1 MLPPPRH
8 EWQAMHRTETNDPRR
23 NGLVLGAASGLAAG
37 LAGAVAM
44 TAFQAVLA
52 RARITSGVSGPPS
65 TEKAADRLALATGG
79 HGMPRLR
86 RPAAGETVHNVVG
99 ALVGGAY
106 GVAAEVDPR
115 VTRGGGA
122 AFGAV
127 AATVVDETLVPAFR
141 LGAPFWK
148 APLFS
153 HPYSYLSHVVFG
165 TVTEAARK
173 LFRRVFQQ
181 VQSGADVVLRQP
193 EPPVVTEPPARD
205 PQPPLSLAFLLGA
218 CAGPRTS
225 APLALVSWAARLG
238 WIDVKGSPL
247 AFLGSARAVSVT
259 TPMAIGELVVDK
271 LPSTPSRTQAVG
283 VAARVASGAVS
294 GAALA
299 GGRSPQAALAGAAG
313 ALVATF
319 VGHSI
324 RTQTARAF
332 GRDFPVAAVED
343 LLAFGGAAM
352 VCLAVLAPADRSG

>member
-1 MLPPPRH
+1 MPR
-8 EWQAMHRTETNDPRR
+8 TNTNDPRP
-23 NGLVLGAASGLAAG
+23 NGLMLGAASGLAAG
-37 LAGAVAM
+37 LVGAVAM

-52 RARITSGVSGPPS
+52 RGRITSGVSGPPS
-65 TEKAADRLALATGG
+65 TEKAADALALATVG
-79 HGMPRLR
+79 HGLPRSR

-141 LGAPFWK
+141 FGDPFWR
-148 APLFS
+148 APVFS

-165 TVTEAARK
+165 AVTEAARK
-173 LFRRVFQQ
+173 VFRRFFRQ
-181 VQSGADVVLRQP
+181 VEAGASVVMQQP
-193 EPPVVTEPPARD
+193 EPPVVVTAPEPD
-205 PQPPLSLAFLLGA
+205 PRRTLTLAFLLGA

-225 APLALVSWAARLG
+225 APLAIASWAARLG

-247 AFLGSARAVSVT
+247 AFLASPRAVSMT
-259 TPMAIGELVVDK
+259 TPMALGELVVDK

-299 GGRSPQAALAGAAG
+299 GGRSPRAALAGAAG
-313 ALVATF
+313 ALVATY
-319 VGHSI
+319 VGHSL
-324 RTQTARAF
+324 RTQTAKAF

-352 VCLAVLAPADRSG
+352 VCLAVLAPAEAPSG

>member
-1 MLPPPRH
+1 MPR
-8 EWQAMHRTETNDPRR
+8 TNTNDTRPGDLMR
-23 NGLVLGAASGLAAG
+23 GAASGLAAG
-37 LAGAVAM
+37 LVGAVAM
-44 TAFQAVLA
+44 TAFQALLA
-52 RARITSGVSGPPS
+52 RGRITSGVSGAPS
-65 TEKAADRLALATGG
+65 TEKAADALALATVG
-79 HGMPRLR
+79 HGFPRSR
-86 RPAAGETVHNVVG
+86 RPAAGETVHNAFG

-106 GVAAEVDPR
+106 GIAAEVDPR

-141 LGAPFWK
+141 LGDPFWR
-148 APLFS
+148 APIFS

-173 LFRRVFQQ
+173 VFRRFFRQ
-181 VQSGADVVLRQP
+181 VEAGAAVVRRQP
-193 EPPVVTEPPARD
+193 EPPVVVERPAPDARHT
-205 PQPPLSLAFLLGA
+205 LSLACLGGA

-225 APLALVSWAARLG
+225 APLAIASWAARLG

-247 AFLGSARAVSVT
+247 AFLASPRAVSMT
-259 TPMAIGELVVDK
+259 TPMALGELVVDK

-299 GGRSPQAALAGAAG
+299 GGRSARAALAGAAG
-313 ALVATF
+313 ALVATY
-319 VGHSI
+319 VGHSL

-332 GRDFPVAAVED
+332 GRDVPVAAVED

-352 VCLAVLAPADRSG
+352 VCLAALAPAEAEARSG

>member
-1 MLPPPRH
+1 MPR
-8 EWQAMHRTETNDPRR
+8 TNTNDTRPGDLMR
-23 NGLVLGAASGLAAG
+23 GAASGLAAG
-37 LAGAVAM
+37 LVGAVAM
-44 TAFQAVLA
+44 TAFQALLA
-52 RARITSGVSGPPS
+52 RGRITSGVSGAPS
-65 TEKAADRLALATGG
+65 TEKAADALALATVG
-79 HGMPRLR
+79 HGFPRSR
-86 RPAAGETVHNVVG
+86 RPAAGETVHNAFG

-106 GVAAEVDPR
+106 GIAAEVDPR
-115 VTRGGGA
+115 VRRGGGA

-141 LGAPFWK
+141 LGDPFWR
-148 APLFS
+148 APIFS

-173 LFRRVFQQ
+173 VFRRFFRQ
-181 VQSGADVVLRQP
+181 VEAGAAVVRRQP
-193 EPPVVTEPPARD
+193 EPPVVVERPAPDARHT
-205 PQPPLSLAFLLGA
+205 LSLAFLLGA

-225 APLALVSWAARLG
+225 APLAIASWAARLG

-247 AFLGSARAVSVT
+247 AFLASPRAVSMT
-259 TPMAIGELVVDK
+259 TPMALGELVVDK

-299 GGRSPQAALAGAAG
+299 GGRSARAALAGAAG
-313 ALVATF
+313 ALVATY
-319 VGHSI
+319 VGHSL

-332 GRDFPVAAVED
+332 GRDVPVAAVED

-352 VCLAVLAPADRSG
+352 VCLAALAPAEAEARSG

>member
-1 MLPPPRH
+1 MNSVN
-8 EWQAMHRTETNDPRR
+8 TNEARPG
-23 NGLVLGAASGLAAG
+23 GLLLGAASGLAAG
-37 LAGAVAM
+37 LVGAVAM
-44 TAFQAVLA
+44 TAFQSVLA
-52 RARITSGVSGPPS
+52 RGRITSGVSGPPS
-65 TEKAADRLALATGG
+65 TEKAA
-79 HGMPRLR
+79 PRAR

-106 GVAAEVDPR
+106 GVAAEVDAR

-141 LGAPFWK
+141 LGDPFWR
-148 APLFS
+148 APIFS

-173 LFRRVFQQ
+173 VFRRFFRQ
-181 VQSGADVVLRQP
+181 VKAGAAVVLRQP
-193 EPPVVTEPPARD
+193 EAPVVVARPEPST
-205 PQPPLSLAFLLGA
+205 QPSLTLAFLLGA

-225 APLALVSWAARLG
+225 APLAIVSWAARLG
-238 WIDVKGSPL
+238 WIDLKRSPL
-247 AFLGSARAVSVT
+247 AFLASDRAVSVT
-259 TPMAIGELVVDK
+259 TPMALGELVVDK

-283 VAARVASGAVS
+283 VVARVASGAVS

-313 ALVATF
+313 ALVATY

-324 RTQTARAF
+324 RTQAARAF